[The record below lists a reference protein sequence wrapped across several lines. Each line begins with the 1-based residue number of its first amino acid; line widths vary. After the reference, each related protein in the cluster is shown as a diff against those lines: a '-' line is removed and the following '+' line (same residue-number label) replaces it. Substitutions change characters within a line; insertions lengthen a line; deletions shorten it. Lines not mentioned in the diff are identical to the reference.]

1 MILEFSVCLFH
12 FLILIRPSITE
23 LLKPPSM
30 MSNMVVTLKKI
41 SVLKFKKDVSYPK
54 ISNPALLNEL
64 MVWKIEMPTIS
75 KKL

>member
-12 FLILIRPSITE
+12 FLILIKPKITDE
-23 LLKPPSM
+23 LKPPRTI
-30 MSNMVVTLKKI
+30 NTIVITFKNI
-41 SVLKFKKDVSYPK
+41 SVLKFKKEVSYPK

-75 KKL
+75 IKL